1 MSTPTPYGS
10 PITLEQA
17 KKVVA
22 TAEAEAFS
30 NGWPVVI
37 AIVDSGGNLVLLHRL
52 DNTQLA
58 SVEIA
63 QAKARTANNFR
74 GPSKNFEDSVAGG
87 GVGLRLLAMPGLA
100 PLEGGI
106 PIIVNG
112 QVIGAIGVSGVQS
125 GQDAQIAQAGAEA
138 LTP

>member
-22 TAEAEAFS
+22 AAEAEALS

-37 AIVDSGGNLVLLHRL
+37 AIVDSGGSLVLLHRL

-74 GPSKNFEDSVAGG
+74 RPSKNFEDSVAGG

-125 GQDAQIAQAGAEA
+125 GQDAQIAQAGVQA